1 MLVDYDIT
9 KRTVDIDGV
18 KVTFSVLSIE
28 NYNSLTMIL
37 GLSNSN
43 SDKYLDVMRKIVTDH
58 VKKIEGAQVRE
69 NKQVRDAIA
78 DDLVKHSGFY
88 TFTMKLLGKMLTE
101 SEVDEVS
108 QKNLESPAG
117 NTSQQD

>member
-9 KRTVDIDGV
+9 ERTVDIDGV

-28 NYNSLTMIL
+28 NYNSLTMVL
-37 GLSNSN
+37 GLSNSDP
-43 SDKYLDVMRKIVTDH
+43 DKYLNVMKKIVTDH
-58 VKKIEGAQVRE
+58 VKKIEGAKVRE
-69 NKQVRDAIA
+69 NGQVRDAIA

-88 TFTMKLLGKMLTE
+88 TFTMQLLGKMLTE
-101 SEVDEVS
+101 SEVNEVS
-108 QKNLESPAG
+108 QKNLESPVG